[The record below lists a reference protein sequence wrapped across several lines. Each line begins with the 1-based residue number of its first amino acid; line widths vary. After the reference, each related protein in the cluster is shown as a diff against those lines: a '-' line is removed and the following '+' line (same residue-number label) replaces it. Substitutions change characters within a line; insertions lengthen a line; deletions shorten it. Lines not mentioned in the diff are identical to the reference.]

1 MCPPRA
7 KISAFTPGHKPLL
20 HRCEVSS
27 SRVRIC
33 DLREVGFVDL
43 DELGRVGEMK
53 NEVLVD
59 YGIRNA
65 DVISVLLENCI
76 LCVFGMLNC
85 DLGEVAVKYYRILH
99 VLCDEDSG
107 KEFILCEYN
116 RDADSYRS
124 PWSNKFHPHL
134 DDGMYPSEE
143 LRKLEVEAN
152 EVFTIYRD
160 QYYEGGISS
169 VYLWEEDD
177 NEGFVACFL
186 IKKDGSKY
194 AHGKRGYLHEGGW
207 EAIHVIQVGPDEE
220 GMAHYCLTSTIM
232 LSLTTDSDTSG
243 TFNLSGSIRRQMKAD
258 LSVEDGHLC
267 NMGKMIEELQG
278 KLRNQLDQS
287 LKLSVRCKVS
297 P

>member
-1 MCPPRA
+1 
-7 KISAFTPGHKPLL
+7 
-20 HRCEVSS
+20 
-27 SRVRIC
+27 
-33 DLREVGFVDL
+33 
-43 DELGRVGEMK
+43 
-53 NEVLVD
+53 
-59 YGIRNA
+59 
-65 DVISVLLENCI
+65 
-76 LCVFGMLNC
+76 MLQQ
-85 DLGEVAVKYYRILH
+85 
-99 VLCDEDSG
+99 
-107 KEFILCEYN
+107 F
-116 RDADSYRS
+116 
-124 PWSNKFHPHL
+124 PWSFKFHPHL
-134 DDGMYPSEE
+134 EDGMYPSEE

-160 QYYEGGISS
+160 QYYEDGISS

-267 NMGKMIEELQG
+267 NMGKMIEELEG
-278 KLRNQLDQS
+278 KLRNQLDQVYFGKTKEMVCTLRPPS
-287 LKLSVRCKVS
+287 ELLSMTLPDRRN